1 MLMDEKDKFL
11 SYEIIFMGGKDF
23 RDKVVDFCC
32 SINIKYCFFLDW
44 DVYIKMDKDGIFG
57 KVLYFDL
64 EFSKISDFFENRFEE
79 LFEWLVIK
87 ENIFIWMYG
96 DLEDFF
102 LSEFN
107 VW

>member
-11 SYEIIFMGGKDF
+11 SYEIIFMGGKDL

-44 DVYIKMDKDGIFG
+44 DVYIKMNKDGIFG